1 MIYYKTEEEIDLIKE
16 SSLLVGKT
24 LAELAKVIKPGITTL
39 QLDKIAHDFIRDN
52 GGIPAFLDYSGF
64 PNTLC
69 VSVNSQ
75 VVHGIPNNNELKEG
89 DLVSVDCGVVKHEFY
104 GDSAYSFG
112 VGEMSPEV
120 LKLMQVTKECLYKGI
135 EKAVAGMR
143 VGDISAAVQEHAE
156 KNGFSVVR
164 ELVGHGVGRSLHEAP
179 EVPNFGSKGKG
190 VKLQEGLV
198 IAIEPM
204 INMGRRNVVTERD
217 GWTIRTADNKPSA
230 HYEHTIVVRKGEA
243 QILSSFDYI
252 DEVLATRSKVKESER
267 TA

>member
-1 MIYYKTEEEIDLIKE
+1 MIYYKTEEEIELIKE

-24 LAELAKVIKPGITTL
+24 LAELAKSIKPGVTTL
-39 QLDKIAHDFIRDN
+39 QLDRIAHDFIRDH
-52 GGIPAFLDYSGF
+52 GGIPAFLNYDGF

-69 VSVNSQ
+69 VSVNAQ
-75 VVHGIPNNNELKEG
+75 VVHGIPGNNELQEG
-89 DLVSVDCGVVKHEFY
+89 DLVSVDCGVVKNEFY

-112 VGEMSPEV
+112 VGEVSAEV
-120 LKLMQVTKECLYKGI
+120 EKLMRVTKESLYKGI
-135 EKAVAGMR
+135 EKAVSGMR
-143 VGDISAAVQEHAE
+143 IGDISAAVQEHAE

-164 ELVGHGVGRSLHEAP
+164 ELVGHGIGRSLHEAP

-190 VKLQEGLV
+190 VKMQEGLV

-217 GWTIRTADNKPSA
+217 GWTIRAADNKPSA

-243 QILSSFDYI
+243 QLLSSFEFI
-252 DEVLATRSKVKESER
+252 DQVLASKSKVV
-267 TA
+267 TN